1 MYQAPRGT
9 QDILPE
15 EQPYWRHVQG
25 RIAQVCA
32 LYGYAP
38 IETPLFENTE
48 IFARGVGEGTDIVD
62 KEMYSFLDRGG
73 DSLTLRPELTASIVR
88 AYIEHGLA
96 KRPQPVRLYGLGPC
110 FRYERPQ
117 AGRYRQHNQLSVEG
131 IGEMD
136 PALDVEVMSV
146 AWHLYADLG
155 FRNLTF
161 QINSI
166 GCPKCR
172 PPYLERLV
180 AYYRPYQEV
189 VCQDCQRR
197 LVKNPMR
204 LLDCK
209 EEQCQPIIA
218 AAPYSTDYLC
228 PECREHFATLQRYLK
243 LLQRPYTFNHR
254 LVRGLDYYTK
264 TVFEVWAE
272 GIGAQN
278 AVCGGGRYDVLAEI
292 LGGPPTPAVG
302 FGSGIERIIL
312 TIKQQQVAVP
322 PLPVPVALVA
332 YQGPAAKEAALA
344 LLARLRAADIPA
356 ISPYGERSLKAQL
369 RQAGSLGVRYALI
382 IGEEE
387 VCAGTVT
394 VRDMARS
401 QQQALPLDE
410 VLAAV
415 KQT

>member
-15 EQPYWRHVQG
+15 EQPYWRHVRS

-32 LYGYAP
+32 LYGYEP
-38 IETPLFENTE
+38 IDTPLFENTE

-73 DSLTLRPELTASIVR
+73 DNLTLRPELTASIVR
-88 AYIEHGLA
+88 AYIERGLA

-131 IGEMD
+131 LGEMD

-218 AAPYSTDYLC
+218 GAPHSTDYLC

-243 LLQRPYTFNHR
+243 LLQRPYTLNHR

-278 AVCGGGRYDVLAEI
+278 AVCGGGRYDVLAEL
-292 LGGPPTPAVG
+292 LGGPPTPGVG

-322 PLPVPVALVA
+322 PLPAPVALVA
-332 YQGPAAKEAALA
+332 YHGPAAKEAALA

-356 ISPYGERSLKAQL
+356 VSPYGERSLKAQL
-369 RQAGSLGVRYALI
+369 RQAGALGVRYALI

-387 VCAGTVT
+387 VRAGTVT

-401 QQQALPLDE
+401 QQQAVPLDE
-410 VLAAV
+410 VVAV
-415 KQT
+415 LK

>member
-1 MYQAPRGT
+1 VLDEAP
-9 QDILPE
+9 
-15 EQPYWRHVQG
+15 H
-25 RIAQVCA
+25 
-32 LYGYAP
+32 
-38 IETPLFENTE
+38 
-48 IFARGVGEGTDIVD
+48 IVD
-62 KEMYSFLDRGG
+62 
-73 DSLTLRPELTASIVR
+73 
-88 AYIEHGLA
+88 H
-96 KRPQPVRLYGLGPC
+96 
-110 FRYERPQ
+110 
-117 AGRYRQHNQLSVEG
+117 
-131 IGEMD
+131 
-136 PALDVEVMSV
+136 
-146 AWHLYADLG
+146 
-155 FRNLTF
+155 
-161 QINSI
+161 
-166 GCPKCR
+166 
-172 PPYLERLV
+172 
-180 AYYRPYQEV
+180 
-189 VCQDCQRR
+189 
-197 LVKNPMR
+197 
-204 LLDCK
+204 
-209 EEQCQPIIA
+209 
-218 AAPYSTDYLC
+218 LC
-228 PECREHFATLQRYLK
+228 PECADHFAKLRTYLEA
-243 LLQRPYTFNHR
+243 LGRPYVVNHR

-356 ISPYGERSLKAQL
+356 VSPYGERSLKAQL
-369 RQAGSLGVRYALI
+369 RQAGTLGVRYALI

-415 KQT
+415 KQTLNG

>member
-1 MYQAPRGT
+1 MYKSPRGT

-15 EQPYWRHVQG
+15 EQPYWRHVRR

-32 LYGYAP
+32 LYGYEP
-38 IETPLFENTE
+38 IDTPLFENTE

-73 DSLTLRPELTASIVR
+73 DNLTLRPELTASIVR

-96 KRPQPVRLYGLGPC
+96 RRPQPVRLYGLGPC

-131 IGEMD
+131 LGEMD

-166 GCPKCR
+166 GCPRCR
-172 PPYLERLV
+172 PSYLERLV

-189 VCQDCQRR
+189 VCPDCQRR

-218 AAPYSTDYLC
+218 GAPYSTDYLC
-228 PECREHFATLQRYLK
+228 PECRQHFETLQRYLK

-278 AVCGGGRYDVLAEI
+278 AVCGGGRYDVLAEL

-332 YQGPAAKEAALA
+332 YHGPAAKEAALA

-356 ISPYGERSLKAQL
+356 VSTYGERSLKAQL
-369 RQAGSLGVRYALI
+369 RQAGALGVSYALI

-387 VCAGTVT
+387 VRAGTVT

-401 QQQALPLDE
+401 QQQAVPLAE
-410 VLAAV
+410 VVAAV
-415 KQT
+415 K